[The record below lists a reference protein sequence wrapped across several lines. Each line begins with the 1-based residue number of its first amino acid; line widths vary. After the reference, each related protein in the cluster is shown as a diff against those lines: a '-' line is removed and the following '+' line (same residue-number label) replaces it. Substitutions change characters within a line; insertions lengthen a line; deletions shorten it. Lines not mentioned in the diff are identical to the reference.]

1 MCERGYAILL
11 WHDGNFVGVY
21 TVVRSI
27 EQAESTCEF
36 LLKDTGYSD
45 FDSVSWT
52 PTFIEG
58 E

>member
-11 WHDGNFVGVY
+11 WHNEEFVGVY
-21 TVVRSI
+21 TVVRSM
-27 EQAESTCEF
+27 EQAEAMCEQIIA
-36 LLKDTGYSD
+36 GYENCG
-45 FDSVSWT
+45 FNCASWT